1 MSYDLMFQQA
11 LALHEQGRFDE
22 AESLYRQILE
32 TAPRNPDV
40 LNLLG
45 LVAQAKGI
53 HNEAVE
59 LFYKAVCEAPTH
71 APFYFN
77 LALSLDLWDKPHEAL
92 DNYRKALKI
101 DPGIKE
107 AWNNIGTLCQKLG
120 QAAEAETAYRRAAAL
135 DSEYAEPRVNLAR
148 MKKDLSELK
157 ALAKRFPHDAL
168 SLYFL
173 ADEHYRAGEYDLAA
187 EYATQASANAPTDAE
202 IKILSGL
209 ICLAQKNTAEA
220 RICFQKALALDPRSV
235 PALVN
240 LANLETAAGEYE
252 TAEKHYKRALEL
264 SPQNLDAHINYAD
277 MLYRQKRLP
286 EALEEYRTAVVIDP
300 GIPEISNNLGVIL
313 KDIGEYEEAL
323 GLFFNAFNQRP
334 ETGEFSVNIAETL
347 TLLHGQKPETAVKI
361 AQNWH
366 RQAPDNAFAV
376 HICAALQG
384 KLENENNQ
392 IYVEKLF
399 DNFAD
404 NYELVLQKLDYGVVR
419 SLRNF
424 TGPVEGTL
432 VDLGCGTGLAGLA
445 YQAAGTRLVGV
456 DISEKMLAQA
466 RKKGIYKEL
475 IKADIVS
482 WLLQKPQADAFVA
495 ADVFNYI
502 GRLESVIDAAA
513 PVKLAFSTEDDHSVD
528 TCRLTPSGRFAHN
541 PEYVEKLLQKAGYH
555 RIERQSS
562 VLRTENGQPVKGTL
576 WKTW

>member
-209 ICLAQKNTAEA
+209 ICLAQENTAEA

-347 TLLHGQKPETAVKI
+347 TLLHGQEPETAVKI
-361 AQNWH
+361 AQNWR

-376 HICAALQG
+376 HVCAALQG
-384 KLENENNQ
+384 KPENENNQ

-445 YQAAGTRLVGV
+445 YQAAGTRLIGV

-482 WLLQKPQADAFVA
+482 WLREKPQADAFVA

-502 GRLESVIDAAA
+502 GRLESVIGAAA

-541 PEYVEKLLQKAGYH
+541 PKYVEKLLQKAGYR

>member
-77 LALSLDLWDKPHEAL
+77 LALSLDLWDRPHEAL

-209 ICLAQKNTAEA
+209 ICLAQENTAEA

>member
-11 LALHEQGRFDE
+11 
-22 AESLYRQILE
+22 
-32 TAPRNPDV
+32 
-40 LNLLG
+40 
-45 LVAQAKGI
+45 
-53 HNEAVE
+53 
-59 LFYKAVCEAPTH
+59 H

-120 QAAEAETAYRRAAAL
+120 QAAEAETAYCRAAAL

-209 ICLAQKNTAEA
+209 ICLAQENTAEA

-347 TLLHGQKPETAVKI
+347 TLLHGQKPETAIKI
-361 AQNWH
+361 AQNWR

-376 HICAALQG
+376 HVCAALQG

-513 PVKLAFSTEDDHSVD
+513 SVKLAFSTEDDHSVD

>member
-11 LALHEQGRFDE
+11 LALHEQGQFDE
-22 AESLYRQILE
+22 AENLYRQILE
-32 TAPRNPDV
+32 TAPQNPDV

-148 MKKDLSELK
+148 MNNDLSELK

-173 ADEHYRAGEYDLAA
+173 ADEHYRTGEYDLAA
-187 EYATQASANAPTDAE
+187 EYAAQAAANAPTDAE

-209 ICLAQKNTAEA
+209 ICLAQENTAEA

-347 TLLHGQKPETAVKI
+347 TLLHGQEPETAVKI
-361 AQNWH
+361 AQNWR

-502 GRLESVIDAAA
+502 GRLESVIGAAA

>member
-209 ICLAQKNTAEA
+209 ICLAQENTAEA

-347 TLLHGQKPETAVKI
+347 ILLHGQKPETAVKI

-366 RQAPDNAFAV
+366 RQAPDNAFAG

>member
-209 ICLAQKNTAEA
+209 ICLAQENTAEA

-347 TLLHGQKPETAVKI
+347 TLLHGQKLETAVKI

>member
-135 DSEYAEPRVNLAR
+135 DSEYAEPRINLAR
-148 MKKDLSELK
+148 MNNDLSELK

-168 SLYFL
+168 SFYFL
-173 ADEHYRAGEYDLAA
+173 ADEHYRTGEYDLAA
-187 EYATQASANAPTDAE
+187 KYAAQAAANAPTDAE

-209 ICLAQKNTAEA
+209 ICLAQENTAEA

-347 TLLHGQKPETAVKI
+347 TLLHGQEPQTAVKI
-361 AQNWH
+361 AQNWR

-513 PVKLAFSTEDDHSVD
+513 PIKLAFSTEDDHSVD

-541 PEYVEKLLQKAGYH
+541 PEYVEKLLQKAGYR

>member
-1 MSYDLMFQQA
+1 MW
-11 LALHEQGRFDE
+11 G
-22 AESLYRQILE
+22 
-32 TAPRNPDV
+32 
-40 LNLLG
+40 
-45 LVAQAKGI
+45 
-53 HNEAVE
+53 
-59 LFYKAVCEAPTH
+59 
-71 APFYFN
+71 
-77 LALSLDLWDKPHEAL
+77 KPHEAL

-148 MKKDLSELK
+148 MNNDLSELK

-173 ADEHYRAGEYDLAA
+173 ADEHYRTGEYDLAA
-187 EYATQASANAPTDAE
+187 EYAAQAAANAPTDAE

-209 ICLAQKNTAEA
+209 ICLAQENTAEA

-347 TLLHGQKPETAVKI
+347 TLLHRQEPETAVKI
-361 AQNWH
+361 AQNWR
-366 RQAPDNAFAV
+366 RQAPDNAFAIHV
-376 HICAALQG
+376 CAALQG
-384 KLENENNQ
+384 KPENENNQ

-456 DISEKMLAQA
+456 DISEKMLTQA

-482 WLLQKPQADAFVA
+482 WLLKKPQADAFVA

-502 GRLESVIDAAA
+502 GRLESVIDAIA

-541 PEYVEKLLQKAGYH
+541 PEYVEKLLQKAGYR

>member
-157 ALAKRFPHDAL
+157 ALDKRFPHDAL

-209 ICLAQKNTAEA
+209 ICLAQENTAEA